1 MWVREGVGLTV
12 MVGLHFKI
20 SLDGWNVT
28 VQIRKQNLQESNLL
42 LDYFISRL
50 ALQSITK
57 AQEHSPEYFIS
68 ILHLSEYASINI
80 YYICHYFHGKEPLLS
95 ENCWDNLQ
103 PHEVIQ
109 MHDQNPAGGN
119 RAKMSHQHA
128 GTIHLGLQL

>member
-1 MWVREGVGLTV
+1 MWVREGAGLRV

-42 LDYFISRL
+42 LDYFISGL

-68 ILHLSEYASINI
+68 ILHLSECLHQYLL
-80 YYICHYFHGKEPLLS
+80 YLPLLP
-95 ENCWDNLQ
+95 W
-103 PHEVIQ
+103 
-109 MHDQNPAGGN
+109 
-119 RAKMSHQHA
+119 
-128 GTIHLGLQL
+128 